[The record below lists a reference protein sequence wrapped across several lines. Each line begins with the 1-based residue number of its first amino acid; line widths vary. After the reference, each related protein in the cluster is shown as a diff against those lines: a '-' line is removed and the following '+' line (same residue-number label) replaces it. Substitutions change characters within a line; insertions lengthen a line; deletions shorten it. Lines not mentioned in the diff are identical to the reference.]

1 MTSQS
6 RGGLEIKLQATPEDP
21 INCSKAK
28 PGVRVEASQF
38 RVECCKLRLESCKLN
53 LEADILKYQNA
64 VAGFEKEHS
73 VTTRFEDSTLPDFL
87 PLVRERSR
95 FYSSRCELSSRIRA
109 GEKDCR
115 KLQEALDNAIE
126 ELRLETESEQAAGIA
141 GRISQLGEINRIL
154 SKSASIEQLTR
165 ANKILEERL
174 EERDGVI
181 ATQEEI
187 IKVDAELFFQRSCI
201 VQEQNARLRDLELLS
216 KYHPHSEANLL
227 AEKNNKI
234 VQLERELANLHF
246 ENGTLKSG
254 IKQLE
259 TQVKDLSK
267 KCKTYK
273 ERVRLANNSRD
284 NARDRLNEVKAER
297 DAAEANVSRILDLD
311 QLVASCKAQSQQLT
325 ELASILSKEKGA
337 ADEIPRKA
345 STNDDLPIQH
355 ENPIQPSSASPFK
368 PENLATHV
376 PQEIL
381 VKSTPSEPLG
391 TSTKPSRLSDFSRKF
406 GRVIIAL
413 LSHNN
418 NTMRSPIREEN
429 NINSFLILDYMHTAV
444 EGVFVWAA
452 LLSSGAVVLW
462 PLLLVAH
469 HIVYG
474 FEQL

>member
-21 INCSKAK
+21 INSNKAK
-28 PGVRVEASQF
+28 LGVRVEASQF

-73 VTTRFEDSTLPDFL
+73 ITKGFEDSTLPDFL

-115 KLQEALDNAIE
+115 KLQDALDNAIE
-126 ELRLETESEQAAGIA
+126 ELRLETESEQAASTA
-141 GRISQLGEINRIL
+141 GRISQLGEINRLL

-165 ANKILEERL
+165 ANQILEEQL
-174 EERDGVI
+174 GERDGVI

-201 VQEQNARLRDLELLS
+201 VQEQNTRLRDLECLS
-216 KYHPHSEANLL
+216 KYHPHSEANLI

-246 ENGTLKSG
+246 ENGTLRGG
-254 IKQLE
+254 IKELE
-259 TQVKDLSK
+259 TQVKELSK
-267 KCKTYK
+267 KCKIYK

-284 NARDRLNEVKAER
+284 NARDRLITVKAER
-297 DAAEANVSRILDLD
+297 DTAEANVSRIIDLG

-325 ELASILSKEKGA
+325 ELASIFSKENTA
-337 ADEIPRKA
+337 EDEISRKA
-345 STNDDLPIQH
+345 STDDDLPIQH
-355 ENPIQPSSASPFK
+355 ENPIQPSSASPSK
-368 PENLATHV
+368 HESLSTNV
-376 PQEIL
+376 PQESL
-381 VKSTPSEPLG
+381 VMPTSEPFG
-391 TSTKPSRLSDFSRKF
+391 MSTKASRLSDLSRKF

-429 NINSFLILDYMHTAV
+429 NINGFLILDYMHAAV

-462 PLLLVAH
+462 PILLVAH

-474 FEQL
+474 LA